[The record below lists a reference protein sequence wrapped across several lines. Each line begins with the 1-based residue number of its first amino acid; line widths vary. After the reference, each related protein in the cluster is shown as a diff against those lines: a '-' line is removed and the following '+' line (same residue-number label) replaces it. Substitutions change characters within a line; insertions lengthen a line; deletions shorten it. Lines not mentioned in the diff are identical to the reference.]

1 MKMRGVLVAVGLI
14 AAMAA
19 ARFMPH
25 PPNFTPVM
33 SVALFGSA
41 VFLNR
46 YIGIALATAAMLLSD
61 AIMGLHSTL
70 PFVYGSMAIAGV
82 MGFML
87 RENRSPLRVLSVTLA
102 GSVVFFLVTNLG
114 VFLMQDMY
122 PRTASGLIACYAM
135 AIPFFKNSLAGD
147 LAFSVVLFGS
157 HFFLVD
163 RAQRKEFP
171 HAV

>member
-1 MKMRGVLVAVGLI
+1 MRGVLVAVGLI

>member
-1 MKMRGVLVAVGLI
+1 MRMRAIFVAVGLI
-14 AAMAA
+14 VAMAA
-19 ARFMPH
+19 ARFLPH

-46 YIGIALATAAMLLSD
+46 YAGIAIAVAAMLVSD
-61 AIMGLHSTL
+61 AVMGLHSTL
-70 PFVYGSMAIAGV
+70 PFVYGAMVFAGIL
-82 MGFML
+82 GFTL
-87 RENRSPLRVLSVTLA
+87 RMNRSPLRVLAVTLA

-114 VFLMQDMY
+114 VFLMQDLY
-122 PRTASGLIACYAM
+122 PRTASGLATCYLM

-147 LAFSVVLFGS
+147 VAFSVILFGL

-163 RAQRKEFP
+163 RADKKALP
-171 HAV
+171 HAA

>member
-1 MKMRGVLVAVGLI
+1 MKMREVIVAVGLI
-14 AAMAA
+14 LAMAA
-19 ARFMPH
+19 ARFLPH

-46 YIGIALATAAMLLSD
+46 YVGIALAIAAMLLSD
-61 AIMGLHSTL
+61 AMMGLHSTL
-70 PFVYGSMAIAGV
+70 PFVYGAMVFAGV
-82 MGFML
+82 LGFML

-102 GSVVFFLVTNLG
+102 GSVVFFLTTNLG
-114 VFLMQDMY
+114 VFLMQDLY
-122 PRTASGLIACYAM
+122 PRTASGLITCYAM

-147 LAFSVVLFGS
+147 LAFSVVLFGT

-163 RAQRKEFP
+163 KAQRKELP
-171 HAV
+171 DAV